1 MLFREATVKDIEEIM
16 LVRMSVNENML
27 NTPGLVTE
35 KDCEKFLTKRGKG
48 WVCEIENKVVGFSIA
63 DLKEHNIWA
72 LFVLP
77 EYEGKG
83 IGKKLQQLMLKWYF
97 DQTKQT
103 VWLGTS
109 PNTRAEMFYKK
120 SGWNAAGIVNK
131 NEIKF
136 EMTFKNWM
144 KIESEA

>member
-1 MLFREATVKDIEEIM
+1 
-16 LVRMSVNENML
+16 
-27 NTPGLVTE
+27 
-35 KDCEKFLTKRGKG
+35 
-48 WVCEIENKVVGFSIA
+48 
-63 DLKEHNIWA
+63 
-72 LFVLP
+72 
-77 EYEGKG
+77 
-83 IGKKLQQLMLKWYF
+83 MLKWYF

-144 KIESEA
+144 KTESEA